1 MAEGRKTNRGHAAA
15 LILRSMGPAVLS
27 ALLVAGLAIFQI
39 SRSERRPGVL
49 VAGSAFSITSTISS
63 SSTSEVTAL
72 LYPGVQRYL
81 WYTVHNPLTDTITV
95 QSIAAAIDPA
105 NQPPVGCPAANL
117 DLTGSNFSGALLVGP
132 GGTASVARPIALKN
146 ANANQ
151 NACRGVTFHFVYSG
165 TATYAHLYA
174 TTTSVASSQNPST
187 YGQSVN
193 FTASVS
199 PVGTPPSPPTGTVT
213 FYEGSTAIASSP
225 VGSNGQATYTT
236 STFAAGTHSIKATF
250 SAGDPTNFSGSSG
263 TLSQQV
269 SRGTAGV
276 TLTST
281 PNPSIFGQTVTFTA
295 SVAISTPPLANP
307 TGSVTFYD
315 GGHAIGT
322 VGMTNDQAKLATAGL
337 APGTHTVTATYLGD
351 VNFAPSTSNPVTQ
364 QVNFT
369 SSCINTKQNK
379 SLVVQAGQA
388 ICIKAGGSI
397 GGNITVNAGGAL
409 YDFGGPVA
417 GNVTSVGAT
426 AITFCSASVSGNVSI
441 SLSTGPVL
449 LGDAGDDGLPAC
461 GGDTIGGNVG
471 LTSNLGGDEVGGTTV
486 GGALTLTGN
495 AGVLPGPEGRST
507 EVEKNSIS
515 GSLSCTLNVPAPT
528 NDGQANSVKGQRTGQ
543 CAGF

>member
-1 MAEGRKTNRGHAAA
+1 MAEGRKTKRGHAAA

-95 QSIAAAIDPA
+95 QSITAAIDPA
-105 NQPPVGCPAANL
+105 NQPPAGCPASNL
-117 DLTGSNFSGALLVGP
+117 DLSASNFSGALSVGP
-132 GGTASVARPIALKN
+132 GGTASAARPIALKN
-146 ANANQ
+146 TNASQ
-151 NACRGVTFHFVYSG
+151 NVCQGVTFHFVYSG

-174 TTTSVASSQNPST
+174 TTTSVTSSQNPST
-187 YGQSVN
+187 YGQKVT

-213 FYEGSTAIASSP
+213 FYEGTTAIASSP
-225 VGSNGQATYTT
+225 VGSTGQATYAT
-236 STFAAGTHSIKATF
+236 STLAAGTHSIKATF
-250 SAGDPTNFSGSSG
+250 TAGDPTNFSASSG

-269 SRGTAGV
+269 SRATPGV

-281 PNPSIFGQTVTFTA
+281 PNPSTFGQTVTFA
-295 SVAISTPPLANP
+295 ANVATSTPPLVNP

-315 GGHAIGT
+315 GSNTLGT
-322 VGMTNDQAKLATAGL
+322 VALTNDQAKLQTAGL

-351 VNFAPSTSNPVTQ
+351 VNFASSTSNPVTQ

-388 ICIKAGGSI
+388 ICITASGSI
-397 GGNITVNAGGAL
+397 GGNIMVNAGGAL
-409 YDFGGPVA
+409 YDVGGPVA

-441 SLSTGPVL
+441 SSSTGPVL
-449 LGDAGDDGLPAC
+449 LGDAGDDGSPAC
-461 GGDTIGGNVG
+461 GGDAIGGNVTLNG
-471 LTSNLGGDEVGGTTV
+471 NLAGVEVGATTI

-495 AGVLPGPEGRST
+495 TGVTPGPEGRSS

-515 GSLSCTLNVPAPT
+515 GSLGCTLNTPAPT
-528 NDGQANSVKGQRTGQ
+528 NDGQANTVKGQRTGQ